1 MIYYN
6 FNLNGEGAQ
15 VSALSQKERE
25 TYVYK
30 RFLSRAKNI
39 ARYYARAHNMSEEE
53 CTLFIAS
60 SLYNKMC
67 DIRHK
72 EIEHTGVHYN
82 AIEYLSMIKTFSQLK
97 IARNRANFSKTTD
110 YINHSEFDT
119 PNMVVS
125 FKAVEG
131 VKNYNIKSHHF
142 KATSEKRENVEAR
155 NISSKTFDY
164 VDICEMWDNRHAR
177 HEYKLSRALE
187 NLNSLTTVYEFTSDK
202 HYLTMTEEERERAK
216 KALNKQLHADAVRY
230 NALSQIT
237 QLSRSFSA
245 PESDL
250 LNKCSLERARILIH
264 RIYNEVQNGNRI
276 IDIVSSDRV
285 KTPAERRA
293 ICDFRK
299 RHNALYDEMDY
310 LQERVTQEIN
320 L

>member
-6 FNLNGEGAQ
+6 FNLSGEGAQ
-15 VSALSQKERE
+15 VSALSQQERE
-25 TYVYK
+25 TYVYN
-30 RFLSRAKNI
+30 RFMARAKNI
-39 ARYYARAHNMSEEE
+39 ARYYARAHDMSEEE
-53 CTLFIAS
+53 CTLFVAS

-72 EIEHTGVHYN
+72 EIERTGVHYN
-82 AIEYLSMIKTFSQLK
+82 ALEYLSMIKVFSQLK

-119 PNMVVS
+119 PDMEIS
-125 FKAVEG
+125 FKAIEG
-131 VKNYNIKSHHF
+131 VKSYNVKSHHF
-142 KATSEKRENVEAR
+142 RATSEKRENIEAR
-155 NISSKTFDY
+155 NISTKTFDY

-187 NLNSLTTVYEFTSDK
+187 NLNSLTSVYVYTSDK
-202 HYLTMTEEERERAK
+202 HLLTMSPQERERAK
-216 KALNKQLHADAVRY
+216 KALNKQLHADAIRY

-237 QLSRSFSA
+237 QLSRSFSE
-245 PESDL
+245 PEADL
-250 LNKCSLERARILIH
+250 LNKCALVRARKLIH
-264 RIYNEVQNGNRI
+264 RIYTETQSGARI

-310 LQERVTQEIN
+310 LQERIAQEIN

>member
-1 MIYYN
+1 MKYYD
-6 FNLNGEGAQ
+6 FNLGGEGVQ
-15 VSALSQKERE
+15 VSALPQKERE

-53 CTLFIAS
+53 CTLFVAS

-72 EIEHTGVHYN
+72 ELERVGVHYN

-110 YINHSEFDT
+110 YINRSEFDT
-119 PNMVVS
+119 PDVEIS

-131 VKNYNIKSHHF
+131 IKNYIVKSHHF
-142 KATSEKRENVEAR
+142 KATSEKRENIEAR

-202 HYLTMTEEERERAK
+202 HYLTMTDEERARAK
-216 KALNKQLHADAVRY
+216 KALNKQLHADAVHY

-237 QLSRSFSA
+237 QLSRSFST

-250 LNKCSLERARILIH
+250 LNKCALIRARKLIH
-264 RIYNEVQNGNRI
+264 KIYSDTQSGARV
-276 IDIVSSDRV
+276 IDIISSDKV

-299 RHNALYDEMDY
+299 RHNALYDELDY
-310 LQERVTQEIN
+310 LQEQIAQEIN

>member
-1 MIYYN
+1 MIYYS

-15 VSALSQKERE
+15 VSALSVQERE

-39 ARYYARAHNMSEEE
+39 AHYYAKSHNMSEEE
-53 CTLFIAS
+53 CALFVAS

-67 DIRHK
+67 DLRSK
-72 EIEHTGVHYN
+72 EIKRTGVHYN
-82 AIEYLSMIKTFSQLK
+82 AVEYLSMIRVFSQLK

-119 PNMVVS
+119 PDVEIS
-125 FKAVEG
+125 FKAIEG
-131 VKNYNIKSHHF
+131 VKAYNVKSHHF
-142 KATSEKRENVEAR
+142 KAISEMREDV
-155 NISSKTFDY
+155 NIRSIGKCFDY

-187 NLNSLTTVYEFTSDK
+187 NLNSLTSVYEYTSDK
-202 HYLTMTEEERERAK
+202 HYLTMTQEERERAQ
-216 KALNKQLHADAVRY
+216 KALNRQLHADAVRY

-237 QLSRSFSA
+237 HLSRSFSE
-245 PESDL
+245 PETDL
-250 LNKCSLERARILIH
+250 LNKCTLIRARKLIH
-264 RIYNEVQNGNRI
+264 KIYSETQSGARI
-276 IDIVSSDRV
+276 IDIISSNRV
-285 KTPAERRA
+285 KSSAERRA

-299 RHNALYDEMDY
+299 RHNALYDEIDY

>member
-25 TYVYK
+25 IYAYN
-30 RFLSRAKNI
+30 RFMARAKNI
-39 ARYYARAHNMSEEE
+39 AHYYAKSHNMSEEE
-53 CTLFIAS
+53 CTLFVAS

-67 DIRHK
+67 DLRHK
-72 EIEHTGVHYN
+72 EIERAGVHYN
-82 AIEYLSMIKTFSQLK
+82 AIEYLCMVKVFSQLK
-97 IARNRANFSKTTD
+97 IARNRANFTKTTD

-119 PNMVVS
+119 PDFS
-125 FKAVEG
+125 IGFQAIEG
-131 VKNYNIKSHHF
+131 VKSYNVKSHHF
-142 KATSEKRENVEAR
+142 KATSEKRENIEAR

-187 NLNSLTTVYEFTSDK
+187 NLNSLTTVYEFMSDK
-202 HYLTMTEEERERAK
+202 HFLTMTEEERERAK

-237 QLSRSFSA
+237 HLSRSFST
-245 PESDL
+245 PEADL
-250 LNKCSLERARILIH
+250 LNKCSLIRARKLIH
-264 RIYNEVQNGNRI
+264 KIYTETQSGARV

-293 ICDFRK
+293 IYDFRK
-299 RHNALYDEMDY
+299 RHNALYDEVDY
-310 LQERVTQEIN
+310 LQEKITQEIN

>member
-1 MIYYN
+1 MEYYD
-6 FNLNGEGAQ
+6 FNLGGEGVQ
-15 VSALSQKERE
+15 VSALNQQERE
-25 TYVYK
+25 SYIYK

-39 ARYYARAHNMSEEE
+39 ARYYARAHNMSENE
-53 CTLFIAS
+53 CTLFVAS

-72 EIEHTGVHYN
+72 ELERTGVHYN
-82 AIEYLSMIKTFSQLK
+82 AVEYLSMIKTFSQLK
-97 IARNRANFSKTTD
+97 IARNRANFAKTTD
-110 YINHSEFDT
+110 YMNHSEFDT
-119 PNMVVS
+119 PDVTIS
-125 FKAVEG
+125 FRAIEG
-131 VKNYNIKSHHF
+131 VKNYTVKSHHF

-187 NLNSLTTVYEFTSDK
+187 NLNSLTSVYEFTSDK
-202 HYLTMTEEERERAK
+202 HFLTMTQQERERAK
-216 KALNKQLHADAVRY
+216 KAINKQLHADGVHY
-230 NALSQIT
+230 NALAQIT

-250 LNKCSLERARILIH
+250 LNKCALIRAHKLIH
-264 RIYNEVQNGNRI
+264 KIYTETQSGARI

-310 LQERVTQEIN
+310 LQERITQEIN

>member
-6 FNLNGEGAQ
+6 FNLNGEGVQ
-15 VSALSQKERE
+15 VSALSQQERE

-30 RFLSRAKNI
+30 RFLARAKNI
-39 ARYYARAHNMSEEE
+39 AHYYAKSHDMNETE
-53 CTLFIAS
+53 CALFVAS

-72 EIEHTGVHYN
+72 EIERTGLHYN
-82 AIEYLSMIKTFSQLK
+82 AVEYLSMIKTFSQLK

-110 YINHSEFDT
+110 YINRSEYDT
-119 PNMVVS
+119 PDVEIS
-125 FKAVEG
+125 FRAIEG
-131 VKNYNIKSHHF
+131 VKNYNIKSHYF
-142 KATSEKRENVEAR
+142 KATSEKRENIEAR
-155 NISSKTFDY
+155 NIGTKTFDY

-187 NLNSLTTVYEFTSDK
+187 NLNSLTSVYEYTSDK
-202 HYLTMTEEERERAK
+202 HYLTMTQEERERAK
-216 KALNKQLHADAVRY
+216 KALNKQLHADAIRY

-250 LNKCSLERARILIH
+250 LNKCALIRARKLIH
-264 RIYNEVQNGNRI
+264 KIYTDTQSGARI
-276 IDIVSSDRV
+276 IDIVSSDKV
-285 KTPAERRA
+285 KSPAERRA

-299 RHNALYDEMDY
+299 RHNGLYDELDY
-310 LQERVTQEIN
+310 LQERIEQEIN

>member
-1 MIYYN
+1 MIYCN
-6 FNLNGEGAQ
+6 FNLCGEGVQ
-15 VSALSQKERE
+15 VSTLNQQERE
-25 TYVYK
+25 TYVYN

-53 CTLFIAS
+53 CILFVAS

-67 DIRHK
+67 DLRHK
-72 EIEHTGVHYN
+72 EIERVGVHYN
-82 AIEYLSMIKTFSQLK
+82 ALEYLSMIKVFSQLK

-119 PNMVVS
+119 PDFNIS
-125 FKAVEG
+125 FQAVEG
-131 VKNYNIKSHHF
+131 VKSYNIKSHHF
-142 KATSEKRENVEAR
+142 RATSEKRENIEAR
-155 NISSKTFDY
+155 NISTKTFDY

-187 NLNSLTTVYEFTSDK
+187 NLNSLTSVYTYTSDK
-202 HYLTMTEEERERAK
+202 HFLTMTKEERERAK

-237 QLSRSFSA
+237 HLSRSFST
-245 PESDL
+245 PEADL
-250 LNKCSLERARILIH
+250 LNKCSLIRARKLIH
-264 RIYNEVQNGNRI
+264 KIYNETQSGARI
-276 IDIVSSDRV
+276 VDIVSSDRV

-299 RHNALYDEMDY
+299 RHNALYDEVDF
-310 LQERVTQEIN
+310 LQEKIEQEIN

>member
-6 FNLNGEGAQ
+6 FNLSGEGAQ
-15 VSALSQKERE
+15 VSALSLQERE
-25 TYVYK
+25 TYVYN
-30 RFLSRAKNI
+30 RFMSRAKNI

-53 CTLFIAS
+53 CTLFVAS

-72 EIEHTGVHYN
+72 EIERTGVHYN
-82 AIEYLSMIKTFSQLK
+82 ALEYLSMIKVFSQLK
-97 IARNRANFSKTTD
+97 IARNRANFSETTD

-119 PNMVVS
+119 PDVEIS
-125 FKAVEG
+125 FKAIEG
-131 VKNYNIKSHHF
+131 VKAYNVKSHHF
-142 KATSEKRENVEAR
+142 KATSEMREDV
-155 NISSKTFDY
+155 NIRSIGKCFDY

-187 NLNSLTTVYEFTSDK
+187 NLNSLTSVYVYTSDK
-202 HYLTMTEEERERAK
+202 HYLTMSTQERERAK
-216 KALNKQLHADAVRY
+216 KALNKQLHADGVKY

-237 QLSRSFSA
+237 RLSRSWSE
-245 PESDL
+245 PEADL
-250 LNKCSLERARILIH
+250 LNKCALIRARKLIH
-264 RIYNEVQNGNRI
+264 KIYTATQSGARV
-276 IDIVSSDRV
+276 IDIISSDRV
-285 KTPAERRA
+285 QTPAERRA
-293 ICDFRK
+293 VCDFRK

>member
-15 VSALSQKERE
+15 VSALEQSERE
-25 TYVYK
+25 TYVYN
-30 RFLSRAKNI
+30 RFMARAKNI
-39 ARYYARAHNMSEEE
+39 ARYYAKSHDMSEEE

-67 DIRHK
+67 DLRHK
-72 EIEHTGVHYN
+72 EIERVGTHYN
-82 AIEYLSMIKTFSQLK
+82 AIEYLCMVKTFSQLK

-110 YINHSEFDT
+110 YINRGEFDT
-119 PNMVVS
+119 PDVEIS

-131 VKNYNIKSHHF
+131 VKNYTIKSHHF
-142 KATSEKRENVEAR
+142 NATSEKRENIEAR
-155 NISSKTFDY
+155 NISSKTFDF

-187 NLNSLTTVYEFTSDK
+187 NLNSLTSVYVYTSDK
-202 HYLTMTEEERERAK
+202 HFLTMSQEERERAK

-230 NALSQIT
+230 NALTQIT
-237 QLSRSFSA
+237 HLSRSFSE
-245 PESDL
+245 PEADL
-250 LNKCSLERARILIH
+250 LNKCALIRARKLIH
-264 RIYNEVQNGNRI
+264 KIYTETQSGARV

-310 LQERVTQEIN
+310 LQEKIAQEIN

>member
-15 VSALSQKERE
+15 VSALTQQERE
-25 TYVYK
+25 TYVYN
-30 RFLSRAKNI
+30 RFMARAKNI
-39 ARYYARAHNMSEEE
+39 AKYYARAHNMSEGE
-53 CTLFIAS
+53 CTLFVAS

-72 EIEHTGVHYN
+72 EIERTGVHYN
-82 AIEYLSMIKTFSQLK
+82 AVEYLSMIKTFSQLK
-97 IARNRANFSKTTD
+97 IARNRANFAKTTD

-119 PNMVVS
+119 PDFNIS
-125 FKAVEG
+125 FRAVEG
-131 VKNYNIKSHHF
+131 IKNYTVKSHHF
-142 KATSEKRENVEAR
+142 KATSEKRENIEAR
-155 NISSKTFDY
+155 NISTKTFDY

-187 NLNSLTTVYEFTSDK
+187 NLNSLTSVYEYTSDK
-202 HYLTMTEEERERAK
+202 HYLTMTQEERERAK

-237 QLSRSFSA
+237 KLSRSFSA

-250 LNKCSLERARILIH
+250 LNKCALIRARKLIH
-264 RIYNEVQNGNRI
+264 KIYTETQSGARI
-276 IDIVSSDRV
+276 IDIISSDRV
-285 KTPAERRA
+285 QTPAERRA
-293 ICDFRK
+293 VCDFRK

>member
-6 FNLNGEGAQ
+6 FNLGGEGVQ

-25 TYVYK
+25 IYVYN
-30 RFLSRAKNI
+30 RFMARAKNI
-39 ARYYARAHNMSEEE
+39 ARYYARAHNMGEEE
-53 CTLFIAS
+53 CTLFVAS

-72 EIEHTGVHYN
+72 EIEHAGVHYN
-82 AIEYLSMIKTFSQLK
+82 AVEYLSMIKTFSQLK

-110 YINHSEFDT
+110 YINRSEYDT
-119 PNMVVS
+119 PDFSIS

-131 VKNYNIKSHHF
+131 VKNYNVKSHHF
-142 KATSEKRENVEAR
+142 RATSEKRENIEAR

-187 NLNSLTTVYEFTSDK
+187 NLNSLTSVYEFTSDK
-202 HYLTMTEEERERAK
+202 HYLTMTQEERERAK

-230 NALSQIT
+230 NALTQMT
-237 QLSRSFSA
+237 QLSRSFST
-245 PESDL
+245 PEADL
-250 LNKCSLERARILIH
+250 LNKCSLIRARKLIH
-264 RIYNEVQNGNRI
+264 KIYTETQSGARV

-310 LQERVTQEIN
+310 LQEKIVQEIN